1 MKLCSHKI
9 TDMEGKVCIITGASE
24 GIGAAIA
31 TELALKGQLRVVLVA
46 RQTQKLE
53 ELAKK

>member
-1 MKLCSHKI
+1 
-9 TDMEGKVCIITGASE
+9 MEGKVCIITGASE